1 LALYLI
7 AFAAPVIIQALVN
20 LITIRSWWDFH
31 NATLGLVLG
40 LATTGAFTQFTKIT
54 VGRPRP
60 DIISRCKPIPAS
72 VDPTYQL
79 STIAIC
85 TETDPAI
92 LRDGWRSFFSGHSS
106 LSFAG
111 LGFLS
116 LYLAGKL
123 HLFDRRG
130 HTAKA
135 WIALTPL
142 AGASLV
148 AISRTMDYRH
158 HWHDV
163 LVGSA
168 VGFVLAYFSYRQYFP
183 SLESPLSH
191 RPYAPRIESED
202 ESMTLPIHA
211 DPNSPQG
218 DRRDSGGDDVE
229 LIDGT
234 VKRPGPSRISDN
246 WIEDVGPKGSRYG

>member
-1 LALYLI
+1 MSPLNSVLHVLANSVHICGLKCHS
-7 AFAAPVIIQALVN
+7 QALVSCLFIWPGN
-20 LITIRSWWDFH
+20 STFLTAADTRLALFSCSPFDSH
-31 NATLGLVLG
+31 NCQSVLPG
-40 LATTGAFTQFTKIT
+40 K
-54 VGRPRP
+54 
-60 DIISRCKPIPAS
+60 S
-72 VDPTYQL
+72 VD
-79 STIAIC
+79 C
-85 TETDPAI
+85 THSS
-92 LRDGWRSFFSGHSS
+92 RRSFIGCDLTYHGLSAQASS
-106 LSFAG
+106 ILIILNSTFKC
-111 LGFLS
+111 FQ
-116 LYLAGKL
+116 
-123 HLFDRRG
+123 
-130 HTAKA
+130 
-135 WIALTPL
+135 LT
-142 AGASLV
+142 
-148 AISRTMDYRH
+148 D